1 MGAFEDFVNANL
13 GIRKPLITDA
23 GPPTQS
29 TKAAGIPGSHYIDSN
44 NNFLYEK
51 TGDSNSTDWIYIATL
66 GDPRGGGEPAG
77 LSGQIQFNYDGELG
91 ASPYFIFDDTSGAF
105 SGASGRVDYLHVGY
119 ITGQTGHF
127 QEEIIVGDPDAPGA
141 EEVFLVEDGN
151 IVAAGEAHFAGNID
165 APTGTF
171 DDLFVNGDASFEDL
185 LVQGDL
191 TVIGTTHV
199 TEVIDTTVEGT
210 ISGYTG
216 IFNNLI
222 AGGKDVG
229 EQIDTLSGDIYT
241 LSGHTV
247 AQDAYILDQIGAG
260 GGGDFDA
267 LSGNLDLVSGEA
279 TADAVA
285 LADDIQLVSGELFLV
300 SGVDIASSTALADDI
315 YLINKKLPFVGQYNI
330 PNGTT
335 TANVSFSSVSNSN
348 NYVLA
353 PTVLGN
359 VRIASSSHNVYNC
372 SFYDVDHAGFSVKF
386 SPQISE
392 SNNILDFTVYNND

>member
-23 GPPTQS
+23 GAPTQS

-51 TGDSNSTDWIYIATL
+51 TGENNATDWAHIATL
-66 GDPRGGGEPAG
+66 GDPRAAEPAG
-77 LSGQIQFNYDGELG
+77 LSGQIQYNYDGVLG
-91 ASPYFIFDDTSGAF
+91 ASPYFLFDDTSGAF
-105 SGASGRVDYLHVGY
+105 SGVSGRVDYLHVGF

-127 QEEIIVGDPDAPGA
+127 QEEIIVGNPDAPGA
-141 EEVFLVEDGN
+141 EEIFVVEDGN

-171 DDLFVNGDASFEDL
+171 DDLFVNSDASFEDV

-210 ISGYTG
+210 ISGHTG
-216 IFNNLI
+216 IFENLI

-229 EQIDTLSGDIYT
+229 IQIDTLSGNLDTTGSYLYDHIDI
-241 LSGHTV
+241 LSGHT
-247 AQDAYILDQIGAG
+247 DI
-260 GGGDFDA
+260 
-267 LSGNLDLVSGEA
+267 LSGNLNLVSGEA

-285 LADDIQLVSGELFLV
+285 LADDVQLVSGELFLV
-300 SGVDIASSTALADDI
+300 SGVDVASSTALADDI

-330 PNGTT
+330 PNGCT

-359 VRIASSSHNVYNC
+359 VRIGSSSHNAYNC

-386 SPQISE
+386 SPQRSE
-392 SNNILDFTVYNND
+392 SNNILDFTAYNND